1 MYADRI
7 QIGRMLFQ
15 DMWHSGIN
23 SRKYG
28 RKAEENA
35 DIAEML
41 VNSGMEGISTKICT
55 KRK

>member
-1 MYADRI
+1 MNRN
-7 QIGRMLFQ
+7 LFQ
-15 DMWHSGIN
+15 DIWHFEIN

-41 VNSGMEGISTKICT
+41 VNSGVEGISTKICT